1 MDILGN
7 MFNVFSREKNLVKN
21 ILLKLEEKHISDTTA
36 DLIISYAKK
45 YNDLTNLSLY
55 LNSPT
60 VLYSD
65 LFKNTNLSSLFNS
78 VPVSNLFKDKIINLA
93 GTVDNVNFGKG
104 EIALMLFLK
113 DTARCGEK
121 GDIKTNDYIL
131 EVKRGKSQVAESH
144 YTKRLSKSDIFH
156 GTKSKLFINKYNID
170 LSPGKTWVESI
181 QKSDPNKEELE
192 EVLAELYPNLEINV
206 NLLTPQTLNNSIGLA
221 LAKKYFLNK
230 NILFINNK
238 NNNYVYV
245 KDYNEFEKNVI
256 GGFIKFSLASDTIP
270 RCYLDI

>member
-7 MFNVFSREKNLVKN
+7 MFNIFSKEKNLIKN
-21 ILLKLEEKHISDTTA
+21 ILSKLEEKHISGTTA

-45 YNDLTNLSLY
+45 HNDVKNLSLY
-55 LNSPT
+55 LNNPT

-65 LFKNTNLSSLFNS
+65 LFKNTNLLSLFNS

-113 DTARCGEK
+113 DTSRCGGK
-121 GDIKTNDYIL
+121 GDIKTNNYIL

-170 LSPGKTWVESI
+170 LTPGKTWVESI
-181 QKSDPNKEELE
+181 QKSNPNKEELE
-192 EVLAELYPNLEINV
+192 EILAELYPNLEINV

-221 LAKKYFLNK
+221 LAKRYFLNK

-245 KDYNEFEKNVI
+245 TDYNEFEKNI
-256 GGFIKFSLASDTIP
+256 IEGSIKFSLASDTIP